1 MPDDEIAT
9 LYTLGDRGQTIEGVL
24 NDVRGRTVRDIDG
37 AEIGMVAD
45 LLVDDQEHKVRFMVV
60 EHSGFLGMGETRTLL
75 PVETITSITTDE
87 VLIDQSSEK
96 VASAPEYDP
105 DLVDDHPH
113 HVSVHKHYGSN
124 PYRGSGAPYPIG
136 GGGMGH
142 P

>member
-1 MPDDEIAT
+1 MKGMAT
-9 LYTLGDRGQTIEGVL
+9 LYTLGDRGQTVEGVA
-24 NDVRGRTVRDIDG
+24 NDVRGRTVRDTDG

-60 EHSGFLGMGETRTLL
+60 EHDGFLGIGETRTLL
-75 PVETITSITTDE
+75 PVENITSITTDE

-113 HVSVHKHYGSN
+113 HVSVYKHYGSN